1 MAVGVPAESLVYAKG
16 PVSWMALLI
25 FPVVHA
31 EDISVPLLPLK
42 LSDAVVP
49 LVSSNLQYAPAPS
62 GRLRLKSPYNVI
74 ESDVAFVVIVSPF
87 AIVAPVPNITVSVS
101 FVNLYVDHDAL
112 WIVPHPV
119 GFPVIGRIVLIL
131 LSSIIVAT
139 FVFPWNLIITLS
151 FPACIP
157 GLKYGSLVKAAFAG
171 AR

>member
-1 MAVGVPAESLVYAKG
+1 MAVGMPAESLVY
-16 PVSWMALLI
+16 
-25 FPVVHA
+25 A

-62 GRLRLKSPYNVI
+62 GRLRLKSPFNVI
-74 ESDVAFVVIVSPF
+74 ESDIELRYISFIYVSFVVIVSPF
-87 AIVAPVPNITVSVS
+87 TIVAPVPNRTVSVS

-131 LSSIIVAT
+131 LSSIIEAT